1 MKVALLS
8 DCYLPRLGGIEVQ
21 VHDLARRLTT
31 AGHEVEVCTI
41 TPGPADPVDGVRV
54 HRLGLRRELPGDL
67 LVDPLAVRPLR
78 KLLRDSGFDVAHAHM
93 GVLSPFAMDAVR
105 VSLGLGV
112 PTAVTWHC
120 VTARAEPV
128 VGLAGYVRR
137 WARRGAALSAVS
149 AVAAEPIRRLS
160 AAPVAI
166 LPNGIDVDYWSP
178 RSVRNGGAA
187 QGENAQPGNGVRVA
201 SAMRLAARK
210 RPLELVQAVREARE
224 IVAGAVDI
232 QLEILGEGP
241 LRGRLEATGAGDW
254 CSLPGRLSREQLRE
268 RYRSADVY
276 VAPARLEAFG
286 IAALE
291 ARSVGLPVVAP
302 RRSGVA
308 SFVVDGQNGLLADD
322 DAGLAAAIARVA
334 LDQDLRARMADLNRT
349 ERPVQSWPAVVE
361 LAEAEYRRA
370 ITLRRAGGVGA
381 DGHEG

>member
-21 VHDLARRLTT
+21 VHDLARRLTA

-41 TPGPADPVDGVRV
+41 TPGPTDPIDGVRV
-54 HRLGLRRELPGDL
+54 HRLGLRRELPGGL
-67 LVDPLAVRPLR
+67 LVNPLAARPLR

-105 VSLGLGV
+105 TSLGVGL

-120 VTARAEPV
+120 ATARAEPA

-137 WARRGAALSAVS
+137 WARRGVALSAVS
-149 AVAAEPIRRLS
+149 AVAAEPIERLA
-160 AAPVAI
+160 AAPVSV

-178 RSVRNGGAA
+178 RSAQTGGDARRLDGVGA
-187 QGENAQPGNGVRVA
+187 DGVRVV
-201 SAMRLAARK
+201 SAMRLASRK
-210 RPLELVQAVREARE
+210 RPVELVRAVQQARE

-232 QLEILGEGP
+232 QLEIFGEGP
-241 LRGRLEATGAGDW
+241 LRARLAGMGAGGW

-276 VAPARLEAFG
+276 VAPAQLEAFG

-308 SFVVDGQNGLLADD
+308 SFIADDENGLLADD
-322 DAGLAAAIARVA
+322 DAGLAAAIARLA
-334 LDQDLRARMADLNRT
+334 LDHDLRARMSQRNRT
-349 ERPVQSWPAVVE
+349 ERPTESWPAVVK

-370 ITLRRAGGVGA
+370 ITLSGGDA
-381 DGHEG
+381 TA